1 MLESDLFL
9 GAILKRHLLILTPI
23 CVLGLSALSQTP
35 QSVQRPVSSEVILR
49 IVVVSTADEAQRVAE
64 RLARGENFVTLAREV
79 SIDTTAVRG
88 GLIGKV
94 SLSALRPDLR
104 NVLEHLP
111 VGQLSPIVQIPTGFA
126 VLKIVPDDAES
137 LTAASDAVNAAVAAS
152 GSVKNMFALDGFMD
166 SYFSLD
172 KYSKPTD
179 WNSDPR
185 KICTTRTA
193 ALAAAQESLE
203 RDLYGNKVRSSQSP
217 GDEALNH
224 LSLSLLH
231 VYPEG
236 WMPLFR
242 NFSERDKSLKRV
254 SSAW

>member
-1 MLESDLFL
+1 
-9 GAILKRHLLILTPI
+9 
-23 CVLGLSALSQTP
+23 
-35 QSVQRPVSSEVILR
+35 
-49 IVVVSTADEAQRVAE
+49 
-64 RLARGENFVTLAREV
+64 
-79 SIDTTAVRG
+79 
-88 GLIGKV
+88 
-94 SLSALRPDLR
+94 
-104 NVLEHLP
+104 
-111 VGQLSPIVQIPTGFA
+111 
-126 VLKIVPDDAES
+126 VPDDAES

-152 GSVKNMFALDGFMD
+152 GSVKNIFALDGFMD

-217 GDEALNH
+217 SDEALNH

-231 VYPEG
+231 VYPGRMDAAIQELQRARQIAEKSVVSMVKPLDEALG
-236 WMPLFR
+236 IAYLHKAQMDNDLFR
-242 NFSERDKSLKRV
+242 NPGDRDLLTANGYKPLRKTGDLRKAV
-254 SSAW
+254 EYFQKYLAEEPDALDVKWLLNLAHMTLGTEDPEKGAQLVRAWLIEEGKG